1 MPLRT
6 GPSDDGDMDTPEW
19 PGPTTAPDAGRPL
32 PPPDPPTWRFVR
44 ARHHVL
50 AGVCQGLAVATG
62 VDVTLVR
69 LAFIAFGL
77 TGVGVLASVVLAL
90 VVPVEDPAAG
100 RPLRPAPADTARWL
114 RVALLVVPILSL
126 TGLVGG
132 WRGPWFFG
140 LWPLKGAGFG
150 LLLVVIG
157 VLVIWLRRR
166 NDRPEEPAPAAPP
179 AAWGPPHV
187 EPSAGPVAAAAP
199 ARTSTPVGL
208 TVARV
213 LAWLAVIGA
222 VVAGAATIWLERIG
236 ALSFPRPVL
245 LLAAAVVAI
254 GVVVGAAIV
263 ARTAMPV
270 VASTSALLVPLVL
283 VLAFGS
289 WNGGVGDRFLAPP
302 TLAATQDFRVAIGR
316 LTLDLTRAPLD
327 GRDVTV
333 TATNKV
339 GVLEVL
345 VPADAS
351 AVVDAH
357 VGAGQTRLFG
367 QRHSGLNVT
376 DHTVDTPANASG
388 TVRLDLDVAVGELT
402 VCRLPTAAVPVANGC
417 ADVVARA

>member
-1 MPLRT
+1 
-6 GPSDDGDMDTPEW
+6 MDTSERL
-19 PGPTTAPDAGRPL
+19 GPTTAPDGGRPL
-32 PPPDPPTWRFVR
+32 PPPEPPAWRFVR

-50 AGVCQGLAVATG
+50 AGVCEGLAVATG

-77 TGVGVLASVVLAL
+77 TGVGVLAYVILAL
-90 VVPVEDPAAG
+90 VVPAEDPGAG
-100 RPLRPAPADTARWL
+100 RPLVAAPSDTARWL

-140 LWPLKGAGFG
+140 FWPLKGAGFG
-150 LLLVVIG
+150 LLLVVVG

-166 NDRPEEPAPAAPP
+166 NDRPAEPTTPALP
-179 AAWGPPHV
+179 ATWGPPRL
-187 EPSAGPVAAAAP
+187 EPAVGPAAAAP
-199 ARTSTPVGL
+199 APARPSTPVGL
-208 TVARV
+208 TLARV
-213 LAWLAVIGA
+213 FAWLAVIAA
-222 VVAGAATIWLERIG
+222 VVAGAGTIWLERIG

-245 LLAAAVVAI
+245 LVAAGVVAI
-254 GVVVGAAIV
+254 GVVIAAAIA

-270 VASTSALLVPLVL
+270 VAATSALLVPLVL

-302 TLAATQDFRVAIGR
+302 TLAASQEFRLAIGR

-333 TATNKV
+333 SATDKV

-367 QRHSGLNVT
+367 QRHSGLNVS
-376 DHTVDTPANASG
+376 DHTVDTPADANG
-388 TVRLDLDVAVGELT
+388 TVRLDLDVSVGELT
-402 VCRLPTAAVPVANGC
+402 VCRLPTATVPPVDGC
-417 ADVVARA
+417 TDLVARA